1 MSWFRWAIRG
11 EECWG
16 DDDALMDDEGTN
28 KKACYAFLTLRAY
41 MKRNAVM
48 HV

>member
-1 MSWFRWAIRG
+1 MGNKEGRNAG
-11 EECWG
+11 VMMT
-16 DDDALMDDEGTN
+16 LMNDEGTN
-28 KKACYAFLTLRAY
+28 KKHAMLFLTLRAY